1 MKKISD
7 KNIHLYKNLSNY
19 WDTTDGTIGKEELEE
34 VEIKTNQNIKSY
46 VLSEQELILYLH
58 GLLELKQVQ
67 QIKKKIA
74 EEKP

>member
-19 WDTTDGTIGKEELEE
+19 WDTIDGTIGKEELEE

-67 QIKKKIA
+67 QIKKKIV